1 MIRMIEVYILVLKK
15 KLYIYIYINDGINF
29 DERTMSVFIF
39 NRDIAREKTN
49 RAYELNI

>member
-1 MIRMIEVYILVLKK
+1 MIRMIEVYIFVLEK
-15 KLYIYIYINDGINF
+15 KLYIYINDGINF